1 MNEPMPSVTPAAPAA
16 PAATRSRFV
25 TVLAWA
31 AIVIGGVGIPI
42 SLISAMMVAVHSYGT
57 NSTTFLGF
65 VQVVLGPPATLVAGI
80 ALLRRKRWAWA
91 YMVCLLGAVAL
102 GTSYSAC
109 TAPKESYTYTSPS
122 GVPTTV
128 LASDTSGAWPIVAV
142 CAALLAKLLTKRVRD
157 ELGVGM

>member
-1 MNEPMPSVTPAAPAA
+1 MASELPP
-16 PAATRSRFV
+16 RSRFV
-25 TVLAWA
+25 TGLAWV
-31 AIVIGGVGIPI
+31 AIVIGGIGVPI

-57 NSTTFLGF
+57 NNSTVLGF

-80 ALLRRKRWAWA
+80 GLLRRKRWAWG
-91 YMVCLLGAVAL
+91 YLVFLLGAIAL

-142 CAALLAKLLTKRVRD
+142 CGALLAKLLTKRVRE
-157 ELGVGM
+157 ELGVDRGRGVGAQPR